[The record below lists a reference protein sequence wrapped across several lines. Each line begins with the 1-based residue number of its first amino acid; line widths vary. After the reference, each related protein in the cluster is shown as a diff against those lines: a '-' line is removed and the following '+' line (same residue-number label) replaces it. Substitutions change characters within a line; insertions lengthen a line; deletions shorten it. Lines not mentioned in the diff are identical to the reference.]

1 MEDVVG
7 EEGAASVLR
16 DIDLYKNN
24 VELDDPELLGTQNS

>member
-16 DIDLYKNN
+16 DIKIHKLYHHFFVK
-24 VELDDPELLGTQNS
+24 D